1 MVRGE
6 EEVHGAMTFGLPA
19 HLSGPATIQ
28 AYSRAA
34 KTVAAVLLVG
44 ALCSLVALQA
54 AAPDTVLWPAAV
66 ALAPMLGLLWYAHRH
81 RSAFAAAAFL
91 GLGAACH
98 YAHALV
104 LFAALRPHIGDDIDA
119 VMLPQVALVL
129 GGGAGASLRSSLLWA
144 TGGFLAAG
152 FTTSL
157 AVVQTGGTPRFAL
170 VACFAL
176 LAYAGLLAIL
186 WFDVR
191 RTGEARPRLY
201 QAVREQR
208 VAGLRAS
215 AERRA
220 AAVLHDTVLGHL
232 AAVAAARSGP
242 LDPALAERVR
252 GDLAALIG
260 EEWLQTATRQE
271 RSTAARWRSGELGR
285 TIDEL
290 REDGLTVQVSGD
302 PHATDLLDPV
312 RATALVQAARQCLVN
327 VQRHAGV
334 DRAELTVHVSDSEVS
349 VMVVDAGR
357 GFDVDGTGADRLGL
371 RTSVAQRMEAVG
383 GAMRIWSSP
392 GDGTAVLLSAPL
404 APVADHGA
412 ADDERMDGGAAA
424 LGSAR

>member
-1 MVRGE
+1 
-6 EEVHGAMTFGLPA
+6 MTFGLPP

-34 KTVAAVLLVG
+34 KTIAAVLLIG
-44 ALCSLVALQA
+44 ALCSLAALQS
-54 AAPDTVLWPAAV
+54 AAPDAVLWPAAL

-81 RSAFAAAAFL
+81 RSGFAAAAFL

-104 LFAALRPHIGDDIDA
+104 LFAALRPHVGDDIDA
-119 VMLPQVALVL
+119 VVLPQVALVL
-129 GGGAGASLRSSLLWA
+129 GGGAGAGLRSSLLWA
-144 TGGFLAAG
+144 TGGFVAAG

-157 AVVQTGGTPRFAL
+157 AVVQTGGTPRFAV
-170 VACFAL
+170 VACCAL
-176 LAYAGLLAIL
+176 VAYAGLLAIL

-201 QAVREQR
+201 QAAREQH
-208 VAGLRAS
+208 VAGLRAN
-215 AERRA
+215 AEQRA

-232 AAVAAARSGP
+232 AAVAAAPDGR
-242 LDPALAERVR
+242 LDPALADRIR
-252 GDLAALIG
+252 SDLTALVG
-260 EEWLQTATRQE
+260 EEWLQAATQRE
-271 RSTAARWRSGELGR
+271 RSTATRWRSGELGR

-290 REDGLTVQVSGD
+290 RAEGLEVRVSGD
-302 PHATDLLDPV
+302 PHATDLLDPE

-334 DRAELTVHVSDSEVS
+334 DRADLTIQVSDDDVS

-357 GFDVDGTGADRLGL
+357 GFAVGETGADRLGL

-383 GAMRIWSSP
+383 GSVRVWSSP
-392 GDGTAVLLSAPL
+392 GNGTAVLLSAP
-404 APVADHGA
+404 VDGA
-412 ADDERMDGGAAA
+412 VEGLSGERMDGGSAAI
-424 LGSAR
+424 GGAR